1 MALLE
6 EFLEDLAYSLEHVES
21 GDRTFL
27 ELVSRGRED
36 PPEGYA
42 FTEEQREEAKARIE
56 TLRELGHRN
65 ISLNPGAPKP
75 SPALRIRPTF

>member
-6 EFLEDLAYSLEHVES
+6 EFLSDLAYSLEHAES

-27 ELVSRGRED
+27 ELINRGRKE
-36 PPEGYA
+36 PPESYA
-42 FTEEQREEAKARIE
+42 FTEEQQEEARLRIE
-56 TLRELGHRN
+56 TLSELGHRPV
-65 ISLNPGAPKP
+65 SLKPGAPKP